1 MISFNYLGNLGHIGN
16 QMFQYASLKGIAKKN
31 NTEFCFP
38 KKKYFG
44 RHYNVISF
52 IDDCF
57 DLDCRRELT
66 EFQCAR
72 EEVFSFDERFFN
84 IKQDLDIFGF
94 FQTEKY
100 FKHIEDEIRKDFVFK
115 NEILEPCKEMISFD
129 NVISLHIRRTDY
141 LTNSNH
147 PVQTL
152 KYYESALKYFDDSIP
167 VLIFSDD
174 TSWCKEQEI
183 FSDDRFMISE
193 SSDCYVDL
201 CLMSLCNNH
210 IIANSSFSWWG
221 AWLAGSD
228 NVVAPQNWFSGDC
241 INHNTDDIYLP
252 HWRILE

>member
-44 RHYNVISF
+44 RNYNVISF

-72 EEVFSFDERFFN
+72 EEVFSFDERFFD
-84 IKQDLDIFGF
+84 IKQDLDIFGY

-129 NVISLHIRRTDY
+129 NVPGTI
-141 LTNSNH
+141 
-147 PVQTL
+147 
-152 KYYESALKYFDDSIP
+152 KW
-167 VLIFSDD
+167 IF
-174 TSWCKEQEI
+174 
-183 FSDDRFMISE
+183 F
-193 SSDCYVDL
+193 
-201 CLMSLCNNH
+201 
-210 IIANSSFSWWG
+210 
-221 AWLAGSD
+221 LA
-228 NVVAPQNWFSGDC
+228 F
-241 INHNTDDIYLP
+241 Y
-252 HWRILE
+252 